1 MNSIYHHAIKAILHS
16 VMFHCKPRFKRLDVA
31 NCHFTEAD
39 IEEYVFD
46 DDQNDFLIAEDKE
59 RQQLGADGKTSV

>member
-1 MNSIYHHAIKAILHS
+1 MNSTYHRAIKAIAYEA
-16 VMFHCKPRFKRLDVA
+16 VFDRKARFERLDVA
-31 NCHFTEAD
+31 NRHFTEAD

-59 RQQLGADGKTSV
+59 RQQLGADGETSV